1 MAEVSGR
8 RLSSEAGAGLA
19 SRVPERDTLGRV
31 VNELCEI
38 ARRTGIERTFAIG
51 ELILTRFFGGDA
63 SAWHDRRRNK
73 NNSVRR
79 LAEREDCPF
88 SKSALNEA
96 IAVHVAVLGLP
107 CVRTFGHISAS
118 HVASVLRVP
127 PEARQS
133 ILEVAD
139 RERWSVRELKQRVVA
154 LRRQQGERRGRPAR
168 DDESRM
174 ISRMQTALGSIDEGA
189 EQIGNFQTLTP
200 EAVSSLRT
208 LGIELTHL
216 AARLSSIANGES
228 DLARTRPYSEL
239 RLREQSA

>member
-8 RLSSEAGAGLA
+8 RISSEAGAGLA
-19 SRVPERDTLGRV
+19 SRVAELDTLGRV

-51 ELILTRFFGGDA
+51 ELILTRFFEGDA
-63 SAWHDRRRNK
+63 SRWRDRRRNK

-118 HVASVLRVP
+118 HVASVLRVS

-154 LRRQQGERRGRPAR
+154 FRREQGERRGRPAR
-168 DDESRM
+168 NDESRV
-174 ISRMQTALGSIDEGA
+174 ISRMQTASGSIDEGA
-189 EQIGNFQTLTP
+189 EQVSHFQTLTP

-208 LGIELTHL
+208 LGSELTQL
-216 AARLSSIANGES
+216 GARLSRIASGEP
-228 DLARTRPYSEL
+228 DLARTRSHSEL
-239 RLREQSA
+239 QLRERSA

>member
-1 MAEVSGR
+1 MTEANARMLGSEKGGSSVSRIAEHDV
-8 RLSSEAGAGLA
+8 
-19 SRVPERDTLGRV
+19 VGRV

-118 HVASVLRVP
+118 HVASVLRVS
-127 PEARQS
+127 PEARQG

-154 LRRQQGERRGRPAR
+154 LRRSQGERRGRPAR
-168 DDESRM
+168 DDESRL
-174 ISRMQTALGSIDEGA
+174 ISRLQTAVAHLGQGA
-189 EQIGNFQTLTP
+189 QQAHHFETLSSET
-200 EAVSSLRT
+200 VLSLRA
-208 LGIELTHL
+208 LGHDLTDLGAQLLRL
-216 AARLSSIANGES
+216 AGGEPDIAR
-228 DLARTRPYSEL
+228 ARSYSEHL
-239 RLREQSA
+239 LRERSA